1 MTPVRTFTTPEDKLR
16 IDNAFYAIAE
26 YGGYL
31 AGRWSDEGQ
40 YKDINA
46 YRVAL
51 QMKLPEGFKITKM
64 KKRPF
69 GCEFEIG
76 NGNLYYFS
84 FDSHSC
90 RRGRVS

>member
-1 MTPVRTFTTPEDKLR
+1 MTPVRTFTAPEDKIK

-40 YKDINA
+40 YEDISEYQA
-46 YRVAL
+46 AL
-51 QMKLPEGFKITKM
+51 QTKLPEGFKIKKM
-64 KKRPF
+64 RKRPF

-84 FDSHSC
+84 FGVHSC
-90 RRGRVS
+90 RWGRVS